1 MPRRFD
7 FISPGVQ
14 LREVDQSQ
22 ITPTP
27 EEDGLLLIG
36 RAPMGPAMQ
45 PVIVRNFADF
55 RETFG
60 DPVSGRNASADPWR
74 DGNYA
79 TPMYAMYAAQAYLSA
94 DIGPVKFVRLLGEK
108 SPDASTDAGEAGWK
122 IAEGPSATPANNKS
136 AYGLFISPSGTMT
149 DNFTGSLAAVFYIDG
164 DATGVQLCG
173 TPVDNVT
180 APATAVTASGQF
192 VESISTAAKAS
203 AFKVRVG
210 SENFV
215 VNFDPTD
222 TNNYIRKALNTNPQ
236 KINNNANFG
245 LTDVDYFLGET
256 FEQSV
261 VEHVNDFNN
270 NPGKQYGIILALQ
283 SGSNPDNNWG
293 YNLGNAQV
301 ARTPWFIDQK
311 PNQQQLFRFAALSE
325 GVEIQKKYK
334 IAIADLNIGDAENPP
349 SFTVN
354 VINNAGQRVEAF
366 TGCTLRPGDAN
377 YVAKVIGN
385 ERLEW
390 DSVQKR
396 FNTLGLYENRSD
408 YIRIEMAS
416 VVENGLLTNAQ
427 ALPVGYAGPL
437 RPLGFSLISGSA
449 HVVKLGTHAAAV
461 GGTPET
467 HSFVTGGVNMPGA
480 PLISAPAGDASDPFF
495 APATAPALSA
505 SFRFPALQTTNE
517 GFARNFAPYYK
528 DYLFGIDHRRTST
541 ESGQDNSY
549 FDIVR
554 ELPGG
559 FTQQLSEGG
568 TPPDGMEY
576 SFTFTLDDLRKVSG
590 KKQFFFEQGS
600 FDAGTSVAGT
610 AGNTLSTL
618 LTSSTDGG
626 VRQFVAPLLGGRDG
640 LDIFE
645 ADPFDNTN
653 IGSDETT
660 SYERATLEKALDI
673 VSDPEYVSFD
683 LLSIPGI
690 TDTAITDRVLS
701 NAAER
706 SDHLAIIDL
715 EGGYVPGHDGGN
727 GVVVEGSVES
737 TVNKLSA
744 RFLDNSYATA
754 YYPWVT
760 LADTV
765 SSANPLLLVPPSV
778 AGIGALAASEAVSQP
793 WFAPAGFNRGG
804 LNPLGG
810 PNGPRV
816 TNTWRS
822 LTKGLRD
829 DLYAARVNPI
839 ANFTAAGGIVVF
851 GQKTLQ
857 LQQSALD
864 RINVRRLMVFIKK
877 RIGAVA
883 RDLLFDQAVDVTF
896 NRFKS
901 RSSRIL
907 QSVKSNFGI
916 TEFKIVL
923 DETTTTPDLID
934 QNIMYAQI
942 FIKPARAIEFI
953 AIDFVVSRSGV
964 EFE

>member
-79 TPMYAMYAAQAYLSA
+79 TPMYAMYAAHAYLSA

-108 SPDASTDAGEAGWK
+108 SPDATADAGEAGWK
-122 IAEGPSATPANNKS
+122 IADGPSATPASNKS
-136 AYGLFISPSGTMT
+136 AYGLFICPSGTMT
-149 DNFTGSLAAVFYIDG
+149 APKTGSLAAVFYIDG
-164 DATGVQLCG
+164 DSSGVQLCG
-173 TPVDNVT
+173 NPVDTTT
-180 APATAVTASGQF
+180 AAATAVTASGQL

-203 AFKVRVG
+203 TFKIRVG

-236 KINNNANFG
+236 KINNSANFG

-256 FEQSV
+256 FEQAV
-261 VEHVNDFNN
+261 VEHVNDSKP
-270 NPGKQYGIILALQ
+270 NPGEQFGIILALQ
-283 SGSNPDNNWG
+283 SGSNADNNWG
-293 YNLGNAQV
+293 YNRGNAQA

-325 GVEIQKKYK
+325 GEEIQKKYK
-334 IAIADLNIGDAENPP
+334 IAIEDLNLGTSEVAP
-349 SFTVN
+349 SFTVS
-354 VINNAGQRVEAF
+354 VINNAGQRVETF
-366 TGCTLRPGDAN
+366 TNCTLRPGDPN
-377 YVAKVIGN
+377 YVARKIGD

-390 DSVQKR
+390 DSTEKR
-396 FNTLGLYENRSD
+396 FNSRGLYANRSD
-408 YIRIEMAS
+408 LIRIEMSS
-416 VVENGLLTNAQ
+416 VVENGLLTNEQ
-427 ALPVGYAGPL
+427 AIPVGYAGPL
-437 RPLGFSLISGSA
+437 RPLGFTLASGSFKEPLKISA
-449 HVVKLGTHAAAV
+449 DPSAATVETHA
-461 GGTPET
+461 
-467 HSFVTGGVNMPGA
+467 FVTGGLTMPGT
-480 PLISAPAGDASDPFF
+480 PLLAKEDFIFF
-495 APATAPALSA
+495 AGITAVDLTA
-505 SFRFPALQTTNE
+505 SFVFPALQTTNE
-517 GFARNFAPYYK
+517 SFARNSNPYTHT
-528 DYLFGIDHRRTST
+528 YLFGIDHRRTST
-541 ESGQDNSY
+541 EAGQDNSY

-554 ELPGG
+554 ELPAG
-559 FTQQLSEGG
+559 FTHQLAEGG
-568 TPPDGMEY
+568 TPGNGMEY
-576 SFTFTLDDLRKVSG
+576 SFTFTLDDLKKVTG
-590 KKQFFFEQGS
+590 RRQFFFEEGS
-600 FDAGTSVAGT
+600 YALGTSVAAT
-610 AGNTLSTL
+610 NDIATL

-640 LDIFE
+640 LDILE

-673 VSDPEYVSFD
+673 VSDPEYVTYD
-683 LLSIPGI
+683 LLCIPGI
-690 TDTAITDRVLS
+690 SDTAVTDRVLS
-701 NAAER
+701 NAADR
-706 SDHLAIIDL
+706 SDHLAVIDL

-727 GVVVEGSVES
+727 GVAAAGSVEN
-737 TVNKLSA
+737 TVNNLQG
-744 RFLDNSYATA
+744 RFLDNSYAAA
-754 YYPWVT
+754 YYPWVR
-760 LADTV
+760 LIDTV
-765 SSANPLLLVPPSV
+765 PSTPVELLVPASV
-778 AGIGALAASEAVSQP
+778 AGIGAIAGSEAASQP

-810 PNGPRV
+810 RNGPRV
-816 TNTWRS
+816 TNTWER

-829 DLYAARVNPI
+829 DLYAANINPI
-839 ANFTAAGGIVVF
+839 ANFTAAGGIVAF

-942 FIKPARAIEFI
+942 YIKPARAIEFI
-953 AIDFVVSRSGV
+953 AIDFVISKSGV

>member
-22 ITPTP
+22 ISPTP

-45 PVIVRNFADF
+45 PVVVRNFADF
-55 RETFG
+55 REVFG
-60 DPVSGRNASADPWR
+60 DPVSGQSPSTDPWR
-74 DGNYA
+74 GGNYA
-79 TPMYAMYAAQAYLSA
+79 SPMYAMYAAQAYLSA

-122 IAEGPSATPANNKS
+122 IADGPSATPASNKS
-136 AYGLFISPSGTMT
+136 AYGLFICPSGTMT
-149 DNFTGSLAAVFYIDG
+149 DNHTGSLAAVFYIDG

-173 TPVDNVT
+173 TPVDTVT
-180 APATAVTASGQF
+180 APASAVTASGQF

-203 AFKVRVG
+203 TFRVRVG

-222 TNNYIRKALNTNPQ
+222 TSNYIRKVLNTNPQ

-283 SGSNPDNNWG
+283 KGASADNNWG
-293 YNLGNAQV
+293 YNRGNAQV

-311 PNQQQLFRFAALSE
+311 PNQQQLFRFATLSE
-325 GVEIQKKYK
+325 GEEIQKKYK
-334 IAIADLNIGDAENPP
+334 IAIEDLNIGDAENPP
-349 SFTVN
+349 SFTVSI
-354 VINNAGQRVEAF
+354 VNNAGQRIETH

-377 YVAKVIGN
+377 YVAKKIGD

-390 DSVQKR
+390 DSVEKR

-408 YIRIEMAS
+408 YVRIEMAS
-416 VVENGLLTNAQ
+416 VVENGLLNNAQ

-437 RPLGFSLISGSA
+437 RPVGLTLMSGSTA
-449 HVVKLGTHAAAV
+449 VMRLGQTFTVAD
-461 GGTPET
+461 GGTAESHT
-467 HSFVTGGVNMPGA
+467 FVTGGVTMPGFK
-480 PLISAPAGDASDPFF
+480 LPAGDANDVFF
-495 APATAPALSA
+495 AGLTAPALSA
-505 SFRFPALQTTNE
+505 SFRFPALQTTNQ
-517 GFARNFAPYYK
+517 GFARNSAPYDK
-528 DYLFGIDHRRTST
+528 NYLFGIDHRRTST
-541 ESGQDNSY
+541 ESGQDDSY

-554 ELPGG
+554 ELPGE
-559 FTQQLSEGG
+559 FTHQLNEGG

-576 SFTFTLDDLRKVSG
+576 SFTFTLDDLRKETNRRR
-590 KKQFFFEQGS
+590 FYFEEGS
-600 FDAGTSVAGT
+600 FDAGDSVAGT

-618 LTSSTDGG
+618 LTSSTEGG

-690 TDTAITDRVLS
+690 TDTGVTDRVLS

-715 EGGYVPGHDGGN
+715 EGGYVPGYDGGN
-727 GVVVEGSVES
+727 GVAAAGSVEN
-737 TVNKLSA
+737 TVNNLSA
-744 RFLDNSYATA
+744 RFVDNSYAAA
-754 YYPWVT
+754 YYPWVM

-765 SSANPLLLVPPSV
+765 SSNNPILLAPPSV
-778 AGIGALAASEAVSQP
+778 AGIGAIAASEAASQP

-829 DLYAARVNPI
+829 ELYAARVNPI

-901 RSSRIL
+901 RATRIL

-953 AIDFVVSRSGV
+953 AIDFVISRSGV

>member
-22 ITPTP
+22 ISPTP

-45 PVIVRNFADF
+45 PVTIRNFADF
-55 RETFG
+55 QEIFG
-60 DPVSGRNASADPWR
+60 DPVSGQSPSTDPWR
-74 DGNYA
+74 EGNYA
-79 TPMYAMYAAQAYLSA
+79 SPMYAMYAAQAYLASG
-94 DIGPVKFVRLLGEK
+94 IGPLKFVRLLGEK
-108 SPDASTDAGEAGWK
+108 SPEASTDAGEAGWK
-122 IAEGPSATPANNKS
+122 IAEGPSATPASNKS
-136 AYGLFISPSGTMT
+136 AYGLFICPSGTMT
-149 DNFTGSLAAVFYIDG
+149 APKTGSLAAIFYIDG

-173 TPVDNVT
+173 NPVDTTT
-180 APATAVTASGQF
+180 AAVTAVTASGQL

-203 AFKVRVG
+203 TFKIRVG

-222 TNNYIRKALNTNPQ
+222 TSNYIRKALNTNPQ

-245 LTDVDYFLGET
+245 LADVDYFLGET
-256 FEQSV
+256 FEQAV
-261 VEHVNDFNN
+261 VEHVNDTKP
-270 NPGKQYGIILALQ
+270 NPGEQFGIILALQ
-283 SGSNPDNNWG
+283 SGSATANNNWG
-293 YNLGNAQV
+293 YNLGNAQA
-301 ARTPWFIDQK
+301 ARTAWFFDQK

-325 GVEIQKKYK
+325 GVEFQKKYK
-334 IAIADLNIGDAENPP
+334 VAIEDLNIGDAENLP
-349 SFTVN
+349 SFSVRIYN
-354 VINNAGQRVEAF
+354 RSGARVEEF
-366 TGCTLRPGDAN
+366 TQCTLSPGDAN
-377 YVAKVIGN
+377 YIAKKIGN

-390 DSVQKR
+390 DSVEKR

-408 YIRIEMAS
+408 LIRVEMSS
-416 VVENGLLTNAQ
+416 VVENGLLNNAQ
-427 ALPVGYAGPL
+427 ALPVGYNGPL
-437 RPLGFSLISGSA
+437 RPLGFTLSSGSFKSPLKISA
-449 HVVKLGTHAAAV
+449 DPSAATLETHA
-461 GGTPET
+461 
-467 HSFVTGGVNMPGA
+467 FVTGGLTMPGS
-480 PLISAPAGDASDPFF
+480 PLIAKEDYFFFAGDNAVDL
-495 APATAPALSA
+495 TA
-505 SFRFPALQTTNE
+505 SFIFPALQTTNE
-517 GFARNFAPYYK
+517 NFAYSATPYDQK
-528 DYLFGIDHRRTST
+528 FLFGIDHRRTAGSRN
-541 ESGQDNSY
+541 QDDSY
-549 FDIVR
+549 FDLIR
-554 ELPGG
+554 ELPGAA
-559 FTQQLSEGG
+559 FTQQLAEAAS
-568 TPPDGMEY
+568 PPNGMEY
-576 SFTFTLDDLRKVSG
+576 SFIFTLDDI
-590 KKQFFFEQGS
+590 KKETNQRRFFFEQGS
-600 FDAGTSVAGT
+600 FDAGTSVTATGT
-610 AGNTLSTL
+610 NTLSTL
-618 LTSSTDGG
+618 LTSSTEGG
-626 VRQFVAPLLGGRDG
+626 VRQFIAPFFGGRDG
-640 LDIFE
+640 LDVFE

-653 IGSDETT
+653 IGADETT

-673 VSDPEYVSFD
+673 VGDPEYVSFD

-690 TDTAITDRVLS
+690 TDTGVTDRVLS

-706 SDHLAIIDL
+706 SDHLAIVDL
-715 EGGYVPGHDGGN
+715 EGGYVPGYDGGN
-727 GVVVEGSVES
+727 GVAAVGSVES
-737 TVNKLSA
+737 TVNNLSS
-744 RFLDNSYATA
+744 RFLDNSYAAA
-754 YYPWVT
+754 YYPWVR
-760 LADTV
+760 LVDTV
-765 SSANPLLLVPPSV
+765 SPNSAILLVPPSV
-778 AGIGALAASEAVSQP
+778 AGIGAIAASEAATQP

-804 LNPLGG
+804 LDPLGG

-816 TNTWRS
+816 NSTWRS

-829 DLYAARVNPI
+829 ELYAARVNPI

-901 RSSRIL
+901 RATRIL

-953 AIDFVVSRSGV
+953 AIDFVISRSGV

>member
-60 DPVSGRNASADPWR
+60 DPVSGRNAKADPWR
-74 DGNYA
+74 EGNYA
-79 TPMYAMYAAQAYLSA
+79 TPMYAMYAAHAYLSA

-108 SPDASTDAGEAGWK
+108 SPEASTDAGEAGWK
-122 IAEGPSATPANNKS
+122 IADGPSATPSANKS
-136 AYGLFISPSGTMT
+136 AYGLFICPSGTMT
-149 DNFTGSLAAVFYIDG
+149 DNHTGSLAAVFYIDG

-173 TPVDNVT
+173 VPADNIT

-203 AFKVRVG
+203 TFKVRVG

-222 TNNYIRKALNTNPQ
+222 TSNYIRKALNTNPQ

-256 FEQSV
+256 FEQAV

-270 NPGKQYGIILALQ
+270 TPGQQYGIILALQ
-283 SGSNPDNNWG
+283 SGSNANNNWG
-293 YNLGNAQV
+293 YNRGDAQA

-325 GVEIQKKYK
+325 GEEIQKKYR
-334 IAIADLNIGDAENPP
+334 IAIEDLNLGDAENLP
-349 SFTVN
+349 SFTVSVLN
-354 VINNAGQRVEAF
+354 KANQRVETF
-366 TGCTLRPGDAN
+366 TNCTLSPGDAN
-377 YVAKVIGN
+377 YVARKIGD

-390 DSVQKR
+390 DSVEKR
-396 FNTLGLYENRSD
+396 FNTLGLYANRSD
-408 YIRIEMAS
+408 LIRIEMSS
-416 VVENGLLTNAQ
+416 VVENGLITNAQ
-427 ALPVGYAGPL
+427 AIPVGYAGPL
-437 RPLGFSLISGSA
+437 RPLGFSLTSGSTA
-449 HVVKLGTHAAAV
+449 PIKIGTHAAAV
-461 GGTPET
+461 GGTPEL
-467 HSFVTGGVNMPGA
+467 HSFVTGGVNMPGFK
-480 PLISAPAGDASDPFF
+480 LPAGDASDPFF
-495 APATAPALSA
+495 AGLTAPALSA
-505 SFRFPALQTTNE
+505 SFRFPALQTTNQ
-517 GFARNFAPYYK
+517 GFARTQGSNYPRQAY
-528 DYLFGIDHRRTST
+528 FGIDHRRTST
-541 ESGQDNSY
+541 ESGQDDSY
-549 FDIVR
+549 FDLVR
-554 ELPGG
+554 ELPGAA
-559 FTQQLSEGG
+559 FTQQLAEAA
-568 TPPDGMEY
+568 TPGDAMEY
-576 SFTFTLDDLRKVSG
+576 SFTFTLDDIRKASG
-590 KKQFFFEQGS
+590 RRLFFFEEGS
-600 FDAGTSVAGT
+600 YDAGNSVAGT
-610 AGNTLSTL
+610 AGQTISTL

-640 LDIFE
+640 IDIFE

-673 VSDPEYVSFD
+673 VSNEEYVSYD

-690 TDTAITDRVLS
+690 TDTNITDRVLS
-701 NAAER
+701 NASSRA
-706 SDHLAIIDL
+706 DHLAIIDL
-715 EGGYVPGHDGGN
+715 EGGYVPGYDGNN
-727 GVVVEGSVES
+727 GTAAAGSVEN
-737 TVNKLSA
+737 TVNNLSG
-744 RFLDNSYATA
+744 RFLDNSYAAA
-754 YYPWVT
+754 YYPWVR
-760 LADTV
+760 LMDTV
-765 SSANPLLLVPPSV
+765 PSVAEELLAPPSV
-778 AGIGALAASEAVSQP
+778 AGIGAIAASEAASQP

-816 TNTWRS
+816 TNTWRN

-829 DLYAARVNPI
+829 DLYAARINPI

-942 FIKPARAIEFI
+942 YIKPARAIEFI
-953 AIDFVVSRSGV
+953 AIDFVISKSGV